1 MYKVY
6 SGDRKF
12 ANRQNRNM
20 IRSLKPDISVKKKK
34 YIAGNRI
41 FGKKEEVHC
50 RKPDVSVQ
58 KE

>member
-1 MYKVY
+1 
-6 SGDRKF
+6 
-12 ANRQNRNM
+12 M

-34 YIAGNRI
+34 YIAGSRI